1 MAKFDFR
8 ILLETVEGNKSSY
21 MSQSFVDTSV
31 DLVLSA
37 SQVYNRI
44 TGSVSCSY
52 QNSAIFSGSDPL
64 SSIDINQNKTFKDNA
79 LLSASLSGSA
89 NTGSIEFDAVTSEY
103 DRLLRY
109 KFFGEKVCNT
119 LGLPHD
125 QWVYVDQVRFPVD
138 DESNI
143 FQGNI
148 DVGTAFVSDTL
159 TFANNANINSDV
171 PFYIDTGSDRYIKFI
186 DTRGSGNASLIF
198 GYDKDTDSYEIN
210 ASEDTT
216 FNIRNLNNLT
226 VDTITASVVLQ
237 ATSSTQT
244 TVETEFTNIVT
255 QNITASGNI
264 SASGEITSSK
274 LLVTGT
280 SKFNGDVV
288 IDGRIT
294 AEEFITQEITVNN
307 GSNIFGNSADD
318 IQRFTGSIQ
327 ITGSGPHFFQTG
339 NVGIGVITPTK
350 KLQVAGDIS
359 ASGDLFVSKSI
370 FIDDGSGT
378 YGDATFTVIDDRL
391 QIKDKSNVDVHI
403 DSNHATG
410 SGEFRVKAHTG
421 NHTRMLVSSSG
432 QVGIGT
438 TTPTSTLQVEGD
450 ISSSTNL
457 HASGGFFKS
466 NVSSSILSTGSFG
479 RIEGTTLHATSVSDT
494 LAAAVVSEIDDNEI
508 AIAKLAEDSITITA
522 GDGLTGAG
530 TYTLGQTKTINV
542 VGGGGISMSADN
554 VAVNPSQTTIT
565 SILAEDLKIGEDNQ
579 TKIDFGTPDEI
590 HFYANN
596 NKEVVL
602 AENSLSPGTSNGT
615 ALGTTSLQW
624 SDLFLADGGVIN
636 FKNGDVTLTHTSN
649 TLTMG
654 GGNFVVNGNLTANSM
669 SGDGSGITGVTA
681 EWDGSINGD
690 AEITGSLVL
699 SGTGNITASGGI
711 SASGNIIGSE
721 GIFDSGKIRLN
732 IDTSGD
738 GFDSKNTSTTSSIIF
753 GSDGTDKVQIMG
765 YETGTDSTL
774 LLQVTDDSSDSIR
787 IETKGSG
794 GDKVNARG
802 DVKIQGGSITNT
814 ISGDSADSF
823 NVQFENSSSDGRR
836 FTSSLF
842 VSSSGNVG
850 IGTISPVSSLHIAGK
865 SDSYPNKGG
874 AIMLEDTGAP
884 ADLKKFNI
892 FTHDGSFR
900 IAPGNDADS
909 AANSFLIATTNV
921 AGKPDSIQLA
931 THEASTYAERMRIT
945 GSKVGIGTTTPTKP
959 LQVEGSISSSDD
971 FEIFNGTNRMKY
983 DASAH
988 DLNFNGGA
996 FKLFSNA
1003 HDITIETDNFNN
1015 AIVIDDSEQRI
1026 GIGTTSP
1033 TSKLQVSGD
1042 VTATHITA
1050 SGNISASG
1058 TVFASAFSSPDGD
1071 GDIDFS
1077 DSLDVAGNITASGN
1091 IKAGG
1096 TITAEQLTSTDDL
1109 SVGGAGNGRINVG
1122 TIGVLNGE
1130 SVSQFGIASPG
1141 IINIQADND
1150 NNSAGSAD
1158 RIDFEVGVKE
1168 IMRISGSGNVGIG
1181 TTSPTTPLYV
1191 NAGSNNQKIVT
1202 FTGNNTNRGLEISTY
1217 QESNHDAGVI
1227 LDAVDASHGTI
1238 KFQTATTDAMTIDKN
1253 QKVGIGE
1260 TLPDEKLHLKHGN
1273 FRIETAD
1280 ESQQSIRF
1288 TEDDVERA
1296 RIEFDSLDANK
1307 DLSIQTT
1314 NAAGA
1319 LLDRLVVKHSQDD
1332 TQIGIGVSTPTKA
1345 LQVQGDISASGT
1357 VFADAFQS
1365 VTGGSTIDFNDN
1377 IKLVGD
1383 ISSSATGSFFNVEI
1397 PDNGQI
1403 RFGADNDLKIY
1414 HNSSHSIIE
1423 DSGTGN
1429 LILLSNVFQVKNAAN
1444 NQTMIQANQGG
1455 AVKLLHNNSEKL
1467 ETTTNGIDVTGGINT
1482 TAKITIGE
1490 AGGTGEKLDVIGDTK
1505 AHGNIS
1511 SPTFFPGFGVGSTG
1525 FQITSGSDG
1534 NTTLTI
1540 DDLNV
1545 RKTLNVFEFL
1555 IHQIR
1560 ATNGSL
1566 FISNT
1571 GKVLS
1576 ASLSSVANHY
1586 SMSFET
1592 GSGLG
1597 HSFKEG
1603 DLIRARRFVPSIN
1616 GSGSVSFVSDLTVV
1630 STDATSSLIAALT
1643 ASADEQHPFSASAPQ
1658 PGYEYV
1664 RIGNTTELDRQ
1675 GSIYLTADD
1684 DNAPFIDVVDGLTAH
1699 SQFNT
1704 SGKIKVR
1711 MGKLD
1716 GVTTANPAF
1725 GTLDTFG
1732 IYASGSVY
1740 IEGSINASNGKIA
1753 EFSIA
1758 SSSIS
1763 SSNNKLK
1770 LFSDGVISG
1779 SDVAFEGGTIG
1790 GFTIGST
1797 IISSSTGTLILKND
1811 GTMTGSAVSMSGT
1824 IVTNDISATSGSIG
1838 GFVLDSTSL
1847 TAFSGSTVSSSFVIS
1862 SSNQPG
1868 ELLLSSSNFKV
1879 SNLGDVTASNV
1890 DLSGKI
1896 TSTEGS
1902 IGGFSIDNTTISSS
1916 TGTLILDSNTNSGEI
1931 KLGGATGITS
1941 GDGIYMAGDKK
1952 FRVGQASNNFIRF
1965 NNTANILEI
1974 KTPSLDLDSSGN
1986 LTISG
1991 TLSSSIGNIGGFTL
2005 DSSEI
2010 KSNNASG
2017 DTGLRLKAGGQI
2029 TASNAK
2035 ITGDIVANT
2044 ITANTAGTIGGFGIS
2059 ATTISSSTGTLIL
2072 RNNGQIT
2079 ASTAKITG
2087 DINATNI
2094 TSLSGSIGGFTIS
2107 DTFISGGNLT
2117 LDSNGIINVGNL
2129 NGVGDIGDDS
2139 TGFRVENNGEVLI
2152 KQGGAN
2158 SNYIRFDNNV
2168 IDINTG
2174 KATISGSEVNI
2185 SSPSVFLGQGTTNFI
2200 SASGGKLEISSSNFH
2215 LLEGNITASN
2225 VTLTGEINATTG
2237 NFDGTLNAST
2247 GSIGGFTID
2256 AHSLTTSGVEI
2267 NDITQD
2273 LFINTNNF
2281 DVSHAG
2287 NITASNVVLTGSIIA
2302 TDGTFSGSI
2311 SASDGTIGGFTI
2323 TSTIASANQ
2332 NIILDPIGNEI
2343 SVGTGTE
2350 ENVIKIDSDDGL
2362 FAGANT
2368 EGTRTDTTPF
2378 QVSPTGRMTAS
2389 TAQIIGNSFVSCSIT
2404 STGSFGRLGGSAQH
2418 TTLGSGSVEL
2428 NTFTSDTTMYEAINT
2443 IDNILSKLAPA
2454 KPADLSTL
2462 SLQFSSVNVFSVYGQ
2477 NGGITG
2483 SVITD
2488 TTPTIKPGG
2497 SSNLPFFDGDNGV
2510 LTLQRSVDSGSSF
2523 TDITTHSLSTASDVS
2538 GSSSDALQI
2547 TADEDPFSGTV
2558 GSEGFWKQLK
2568 VTINET
2574 GRGPGVKTYVSRLIH
2589 SITGQA
2595 ADLVYMV
2602 ETDGQL
2608 STITNTAITHSV
2620 DENGQHFQSGIPYL
2634 GQNDDISSSYA
2645 VSIHGSANFLNEDRK
2660 IGSTRFADAADATEQ
2675 FKRVDNGATW
2685 NSGEAFT
2692 TTASLSINNDRF
2704 HSGFQKVVY
2713 EEYKST
2719 STLGEAD
2726 DDQAINQRFNIDS
2739 KVEDET
2745 NPSNGLQTTFRSGSG
2760 TGQFPE
2766 FAFDSDGN
2774 AAATTFGGVFNTTAS
2789 LTTDDHDELQFS
2801 NQYFHWPDDTNY
2813 SNFIPPG
2820 PDYSGITGGG
2830 YEGIRWATFNL
2841 GTMGTIQDPVTNV
2854 TIRLEGCNGFDS
2866 SVIQESD
2873 DFEMYLKVMSGSS
2886 HTELTK
2892 WIDCNRE
2899 YVGGNPGSSNND
2911 DAGLTSGTTFSGTDA
2926 TLDRTITFG
2935 EIARTGTVFVRVGWK
2950 VSGGTSPTS
2959 PSTRKFKYIYIT

>member
-1 MAKFDFR
+1 LDSDDDVIIGNGSFDKIKFV
-8 ILLETVEGNKSSY
+8 T
-21 MSQSFVDTSV
+21 
-31 DLVLSA
+31 
-37 SQVYNRI
+37 
-44 TGSVSCSY
+44 
-52 QNSAIFSGSDPL
+52 
-64 SSIDINQNKTFKDNA
+64 DNA
-79 LLSASLSGSA
+79 
-89 NTGSIEFDAVTSEY
+89 NPAV
-103 DRLLRY
+103 L
-109 KFFGEKVCNT
+109 
-119 LGLPHD
+119 
-125 QWVYVDQVRFPVD
+125 
-138 DESNI
+138 
-143 FQGNI
+143 
-148 DVGTAFVSDTL
+148 
-159 TFANNANINSDV
+159 
-171 PFYIDTGSDRYIKFI
+171 
-186 DTRGSGNASLIF
+186 
-198 GYDKDTDSYEIN
+198 
-210 ASEDTT
+210 
-216 FNIRNLNNLT
+216 
-226 VDTITASVVLQ
+226 
-237 ATSSTQT
+237 
-244 TVETEFTNIVT
+244 
-255 QNITASGNI
+255 
-264 SASGEITSSK
+264 
-274 LLVTGT
+274 
-280 SKFNGDVV
+280 
-288 IDGRIT
+288 IDG
-294 AEEFITQEITVNN
+294 N
-307 GSNIFGNSADD
+307 G
-318 IQRFTGSIQ
+318 
-327 ITGSGPHFFQTG
+327 
-339 NVGIGVITPTK
+339 
-350 KLQVAGDIS
+350 
-359 ASGDLFVSKSI
+359 
-370 FIDDGSGT
+370 
-378 YGDATFTVIDDRL
+378 
-391 QIKDKSNVDVHI
+391 
-403 DSNHATG
+403 
-410 SGEFRVKAHTG
+410 
-421 NHTRMLVSSSG
+421 
-432 QVGIGT
+432 
-438 TTPTSTLQVEGD
+438 
-450 ISSSTNL
+450 
-457 HASGGFFKS
+457 
-466 NVSSSILSTGSFG
+466 
-479 RIEGTTLHATSVSDT
+479 
-494 LAAAVVSEIDDNEI
+494 
-508 AIAKLAEDSITITA
+508 
-522 GDGLTGAG
+522 
-530 TYTLGQTKTINV
+530 
-542 VGGGGISMSADN
+542 
-554 VAVNPSQTTIT
+554 
-565 SILAEDLKIGEDNQ
+565 
-579 TKIDFGTPDEI
+579 
-590 HFYANN
+590 
-596 NKEVVL
+596 
-602 AENSLSPGTSNGT
+602 
-615 ALGTTSLQW
+615 
-624 SDLFLADGGVIN
+624 
-636 FKNGDVTLTHTSN
+636 
-649 TLTMG
+649 
-654 GGNFVVNGNLTANSM
+654 
-669 SGDGSGITGVTA
+669 
-681 EWDGSINGD
+681 
-690 AEITGSLVL
+690 
-699 SGTGNITASGGI
+699 
-711 SASGNIIGSE
+711 
-721 GIFDSGKIRLN
+721 
-732 IDTSGD
+732 
-738 GFDSKNTSTTSSIIF
+738 
-753 GSDGTDKVQIMG
+753 
-765 YETGTDSTL
+765 
-774 LLQVTDDSSDSIR
+774 
-787 IETKGSG
+787 
-794 GDKVNARG
+794 
-802 DVKIQGGSITNT
+802 
-814 ISGDSADSF
+814 
-823 NVQFENSSSDGRR
+823 
-836 FTSSLF
+836 
-842 VSSSGNVG
+842 
-850 IGTISPVSSLHIAGK
+850 
-865 SDSYPNKGG
+865 
-874 AIMLEDTGAP
+874 
-884 ADLKKFNI
+884 
-892 FTHDGSFR
+892 
-900 IAPGNDADS
+900 
-909 AANSFLIATTNV
+909 
-921 AGKPDSIQLA
+921 
-931 THEASTYAERMRIT
+931 
-945 GSKVGIGTTTPTKP
+945 
-959 LQVEGSISSSDD
+959 
-971 FEIFNGTNRMKY
+971 
-983 DASAH
+983 
-988 DLNFNGGA
+988 
-996 FKLFSNA
+996 
-1003 HDITIETDNFNN
+1003 
-1015 AIVIDDSEQRI
+1015 
-1026 GIGTTSP
+1026 
-1033 TSKLQVSGD
+1033 
-1042 VTATHITA
+1042 
-1050 SGNISASG
+1050 
-1058 TVFASAFSSPDGD
+1058 
-1071 GDIDFS
+1071 
-1077 DSLDVAGNITASGN
+1077 
-1091 IKAGG
+1091 
-1096 TITAEQLTSTDDL
+1096 
-1109 SVGGAGNGRINVG
+1109 
-1122 TIGVLNGE
+1122 
-1130 SVSQFGIASPG
+1130 
-1141 IINIQADND
+1141 
-1150 NNSAGSAD
+1150 
-1158 RIDFEVGVKE
+1158 
-1168 IMRISGSGNVGIG
+1168 
-1181 TTSPTTPLYV
+1181 
-1191 NAGSNNQKIVT
+1191 
-1202 FTGNNTNRGLEISTY
+1202 
-1217 QESNHDAGVI
+1217 
-1227 LDAVDASHGTI
+1227 
-1238 KFQTATTDAMTIDKN
+1238 
-1253 QKVGIGE
+1253 KVGIGE
-1260 TLPDEKLHLKHGN
+1260 TAPNEKLHLKNGN
-1273 FRIETAD
+1273 FRIETGD
-1280 ESQQSIRF
+1280 ETQQSIRF

-1377 IKLVGD
+1377 IKLEGD

-1414 HNSSHSIIE
+1414 HNGSHSKIE

-1429 LILLSNVFQVKNAAN
+1429 LILQTSLFQVKNAAN
-1444 NQTMIQANQGG
+1444 NEIMIQANQGG

-1511 SPTFFPGFGVGSTG
+1511 SPTFFPGFGVGSAG

-1664 RIGNTTELDRQ
+1664 RIGNTVSSSRQ
-1675 GSIYLTADD
+1675 GSIYLTSDD
-1684 DNAPFIDVVDGLTAH
+1684 NNAPFIDVADEVTLH
-1699 SQFNT
+1699 SQYNT
-1704 SGKIKVR
+1704 SNKIKVR

-1716 GVTTANPAF
+1716 GITTANPAF
-1725 GTLDTFG
+1725 GALDTFG

-1797 IISSSTGTLILKND
+1797 IISSSTGTLILNND

-1890 DLSGKI
+1890 VLSGSI
-1896 TSTEGS
+1896 SATTGD
-1902 IGGFSIDNTTISSS
+1902 IGGFQIDADEIKAGS
-1916 TGTLILDSNTNSGEI
+1916 TLILDSNTNSGEI

-1991 TLSSSIGNIGGFTL
+1991 TLSSSIGNIGGFTINPTTIVSS
-2005 DSSEI
+2005 DS
-2010 KSNNASG
+2010 
-2017 DTGLRLKAGGQI
+2017 GLTLNSLGQI
-2029 TASNAK
+2029 TASSVRLSGSIKAE
-2035 ITGDIVANT
+2035 T
-2044 ITANTAGTIGGFGIS
+2044 GTIGGFTIGTNLSNS
-2059 ATTISSSTGTLIL
+2059 AGETLVLNGTT
-2072 RNNGQIT
+2072 GQIT
-2079 ASTAKITG
+2079 ASAAKITG

-2185 SSPSVFLGQGTTNFI
+2185 SSPNVFLGQGTTNFI

-2256 AHSLTTSGVEI
+2256 AHSLTTTGVEI

-2343 SVGTGTE
+2343 SVGTGTD

-2368 EGTRTDTTPF
+2368 GGTRADTTPF

-2389 TAQIIGNSFVSCSIT
+2389 SARIIGDSFVSCSST

-2538 GSSSDALQI
+2538 GSSSDILQI
-2547 TADEDPFSGTV
+2547 TADEDPYSGTV

-2602 ETDGQL
+2602 ETDNQR

-2692 TTASLSINNDRF
+2692 TTASLSINNNRF
-2704 HSGFQKVVY
+2704 HSGLQKVVY

-2950 VSGGTSPTS
+2950 DTGGTSPTS
-2959 PSTRKFKYIYIT
+2959 TLTRKFKYIYIT

>member
-21 MSQSFVDTSV
+21 MSQSFVDTDV
-31 DLVLSA
+31 DLVLSS
-37 SQVYNRI
+37 SQVFNRI

-52 QNSAIFSGSDPL
+52 QNSTQFSGSDPL
-64 SSIDINQNKTFKDNA
+64 SSIDINQNKVFKDNA

-119 LGLPHD
+119 LGLPHN
-125 QWVYVDQVRFPVD
+125 QWVYVDQVRFPAD

-148 DVGTAFVSDTL
+148 DVNTAFISDTL

-198 GYDKDTDSYEIN
+198 GYDRETDSYEIN

-244 TVETEFTNIVT
+244 TVETEFTNIIT

-280 SKFNGDVV
+280 SKFNGDVTV
-288 IDGRIT
+288 DGKIT

-318 IQRFTGSIQ
+318 LQRFTGSIQ
-327 ITGSGPHFFQTG
+327 ITGSGPHYFQTG
-339 NVGIGVITPTK
+339 DVGIGVITPTK

-370 FIDDGSGT
+370 FIDDGSGG

-391 QIKDKSNVDVHI
+391 QIQDKSNVDVHI

-450 ISSSTNL
+450 ISSSANL

-508 AIAKLAEDSITITA
+508 AIAKLAEDEITITA

-596 NKEVVL
+596 NKELVL
-602 AENSLSPGTSNGT
+602 VENSLSPGTSDGT

-681 EWDGSINGD
+681 EWDGTLSGD
-690 AEITGSLVL
+690 AGIAGNLEISA
-699 SGTGNITASGGI
+699 SGNITASGTISSSAIITDNIFLNTTGSSGTANAERTASI
-711 SASGNIIGSE
+711 YFGAHTSDDILIQGVHSASA
-721 GIFDSGKIRLN
+721 
-732 IDTSGD
+732 
-738 GFDSKNTSTTSSIIF
+738 
-753 GSDGTDKVQIMG
+753 
-765 YETGTDSTL
+765 STL
-774 LLQVTDDSSDSIR
+774 LLHVRDDNADAIR
-787 IETKGSG
+787 IETTGHG
-794 GDKVNARG
+794 GDRVDKRG
-802 DVKIQGGSITNT
+802 NIKIQGGSITNT
-814 ISGDSADSF
+814 ISGDTRASF
-823 NVQFENSSSDGRR
+823 NVQFENSSSVGRA

-850 IGTISPVSSLHIAGK
+850 IGTTSPVSSLHIAGK

-921 AGKPDSIQLA
+921 AGKPDSIQFA

-983 DASAH
+983 DVSAH

-1130 SVSQFGIASPG
+1130 STSQFGIASPG

-1181 TTSPTTPLYV
+1181 TSSPTTPLYV
-1191 NAGSNNQKIVT
+1191 NAGSNNQTIAT

-1217 QESNHDAGVI
+1217 QVSNHDAGVI
-1227 LDAVDASHGTI
+1227 IDATDNSHGTL

-1260 TLPDEKLHLKHGN
+1260 TAPDEKLHLKNGN
-1273 FRIETAD
+1273 FRIETGD
-1280 ESQQSIRF
+1280 ETQQSIRF

-1319 LLDRLVVKHSQDD
+1319 LLDRLVVKYQQND

-1377 IKLVGD
+1377 IKLEGD

-1664 RIGNTTELDRQ
+1664 RIGSTLDADRQ

-1684 DNAPFIDVVDGLTAH
+1684 DNAPFIDVVDGLTEH

-1716 GVTTANPAF
+1716 GITTANPAF
-1725 GTLDTFG
+1725 GALDTFG

-1797 IISSSTGTLILKND
+1797 IISSSTGTLILNND

-1890 DLSGKI
+1890 ALSGSI
-1896 TSTEGS
+1896 SATTGD
-1902 IGGFSIDNTTISSS
+1902 IGGFQIDADEIKAGS
-1916 TGTLILDSNTNSGEI
+1916 TLVLDSDTNSGEI
-1931 KLGGATGITS
+1931 KLGGATEIGTGS
-1941 GDGIYMAGDKK
+1941 GIYMAGDKK
-1952 FRVGQASNNFIRF
+1952 FRVGQASDNFIRF
-1965 NNTANILEI
+1965 NNTANKLEI

-1991 TLSSSIGNIGGFTL
+1991 TLSSSIGNIGGFTINPTTIV
-2005 DSSEI
+2005 SS
-2010 KSNNASG
+2010 NSG
-2017 DTGLRLKAGGQI
+2017 LTLNSLGQI
-2029 TASNAK
+2029 TASSVRLSGSIKAE
-2035 ITGDIVANT
+2035 T
-2044 ITANTAGTIGGFGIS
+2044 GTIGGFTIGTNLSNS
-2059 ATTISSSTGTLIL
+2059 AGETLVLNGTT
-2072 RNNGQIT
+2072 GQIT
-2079 ASTAKITG
+2079 ASAAKITG

-2256 AHSLTTSGVEI
+2256 AHSLTTTGVEI

-2311 SASDGTIGGFTI
+2311 SASGGTIGGFSI

-2343 SVGTGTE
+2343 SVGTGTD
-2350 ENVIKIDSDDGL
+2350 ENVIKLDSAEGL

-2368 EGTRTDTTPF
+2368 GGTRADTTPF

-2389 TAQIIGNSFVSCSIT
+2389 SARIIGDSFVSCSST

-2462 SLQFSSVNVFSVYGQ
+2462 SLQFDTSSFDVFTMYGQ
-2477 NGGITG
+2477 NGGLTG
-2483 SVITD
+2483 SVISEEAD
-2488 TTPTIKPGG
+2488 IIIKPGG
-2497 SSNLPFFDGDNGV
+2497 SGNLPFFDGDNGV

-2523 TDITTHSLSTASDVS
+2523 TSITHSLSTASDVS
-2538 GSSSDALQI
+2538 GSSSNLLQI
-2547 TADEDPFSGTV
+2547 TADEDPYSGTV
-2558 GSEGFWKQLK
+2558 GSEGFWKQLR

-2574 GRGPGVKTYVSRLIH
+2574 GRGPGSKTYVDRLIH
-2589 SITGQA
+2589 STTGQA

-2602 ETDGQL
+2602 ETDGQF

-2645 VSIHGSANFLNEDRK
+2645 VSIHGSAIFLNEDRK

-2675 FKRVDNGATW
+2675 FKRVDNGVSW
-2685 NSGEAFT
+2685 SSGQAFT
-2692 TTASLSINNDRF
+2692 TTASLSINNNRF
-2704 HSGFQKVVY
+2704 HSGSQKVVY

-2719 STLGEAD
+2719 STNGTSD
-2726 DDQAINQRFNIDS
+2726 DGQAITQNFNIDS

-2745 NPSNGLQTTFRSGSG
+2745 NPSNGVQTTYRSGSG
-2760 TGQFPE
+2760 TGRFPT
-2766 FAFDSDGN
+2766 FAFDSTGN
-2774 AAATTFGGVFNTTAS
+2774 ASAQTFGGVFNTTAS
-2789 LTTDDHDELQFS
+2789 LKTEFHDELQFS
-2801 NQYFHWPDDTNY
+2801 NQYFHWPSAQNY

-2820 PDYSGITGGG
+2820 PDYTGIAGGG
-2830 YEGIRWATFNL
+2830 YNNVRWATFNL
-2841 GTMGTIQDPVTNV
+2841 GTFGTVENPVSNI
-2854 TIRLEGCNGFDS
+2854 TIRLQDCNGFDNAD
-2866 SVIQESD
+2866 VQTSD
-2873 DFEMYLKVMSGSS
+2873 QFEMYLKVMSGSS

-2892 WIDCNRE
+2892 WIDCNAT
-2899 YVGGNPGSSNND
+2899 YDSGNPGSATD
-2911 DAGLTSGTTFSGTDA
+2911 GDAGVTAYVNSAGTNGEF
-2926 TLDRTITFG
+2926 DRTITFG
-2935 EIARTGTVFVRVGWK
+2935 GLARTGTAYVRIGWQ
-2950 VSGGTSPTS
+2950 VSGGTNPLDTGAGSAG
-2959 PSTRKFKYIYIT
+2959 TRMFKYIYIT